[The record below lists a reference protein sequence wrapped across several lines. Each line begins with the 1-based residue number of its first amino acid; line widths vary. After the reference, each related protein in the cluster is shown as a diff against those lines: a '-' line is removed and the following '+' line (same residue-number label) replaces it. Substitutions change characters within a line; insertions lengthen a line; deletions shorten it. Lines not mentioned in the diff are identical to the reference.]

1 MIRQL
6 AALLVFL
13 IAASACAQVTRIER
27 GDDPIRHAIVGDAL
41 LTEGAYLALSEITD
55 RFGARMVGT
64 PGHAQ
69 SMDWVENELATLG
82 IQTRRETF
90 SFPGWRRADDAV
102 RVVAPFERA
111 LRAAALGYSAP
122 TGSVEAEL
130 AVYVRGDTTQETRGR
145 YRGRVLL
152 IPSNVRLSA
161 ADQRQLV
168 EDDGARGFLLIN
180 RVAGGQL
187 LARTANLTG
196 ETSPAP
202 MFVLTQ
208 EEGRW
213 LRRQIEGGET
223 VRVELAVTSESA
235 PMTGTNLVATLPGTS
250 GQTLVVGAHFDSWDL
265 GQGAMDNG
273 LGVAQLLEAA
283 RLLHQNSPGLTHT
296 VEFVWFDAE
305 EMGLWGSRAYAERHV
320 PRDGSTDI
328 RAMLNLD
335 MVGTPI
341 GINAMGFDE
350 LVPVLNDAA
359 EALGSWRFSQPLA
372 NKTWLGSDHHPF
384 IERGV
389 PAITFNAP
397 IDPDAVRYYH
407 DFADT
412 IDKIDRYEL
421 ARASAI
427 IALVSRV
434 LALDTRDS
442 LRRLSASETTTL
454 LQSAGVE
461 SSLRAIGWWPASPT
475 WPGARAT
482 E

>member
-1 MIRQL
+1 MTRQL
-6 AALLVFL
+6 VASIVLL
-13 IAASACAQVTRIER
+13 IASSACAQTHRTSSGEEAV
-27 GDDPIRHAIVGDAL
+27 RHAIVGDAL
-41 LTEGAYLALSEITD
+41 LTEGAYHALAEISD
-55 RFGARMVGT
+55 RFGPRMVGT
-64 PGHAQ
+64 PGHVQ
-69 SMDWVENELATLG
+69 SMDWVENALATLG
-82 IQTRRETF
+82 IETRRETF
-90 SFPGWRRADDAV
+90 SFPGWRRGEDAV
-102 RVVAPFERA
+102 RVLEPFDRP

-122 TGSVEAEL
+122 TEPMDAEL
-130 AVYVRGDTTQETRGR
+130 VLYVRGDASPEVQAS

-152 IPSNVRLSA
+152 IPSNVRLTA
-161 ADQRQLV
+161 GEQRQLV

-196 ETSPAP
+196 EPAPVP

-213 LRRQIEGGET
+213 LRRQLDDGET
-223 VRVELAVTSESA
+223 VRVRLEVASQSM
-235 PMTGTNLVATLPGTS
+235 PMTGMNLVATLPGTS
-250 GQTLVVGAHFDSWDL
+250 GETIVVGAHFDSWDL

-283 RLLHQNSPGLTHT
+283 RLLRAHARQHT
-296 VEFVWFDAE
+296 IELVWFDAE
-305 EMGLWGSRAYAERHV
+305 EIGLWGSRAYAERHV
-320 PRDGSTDI
+320 PRNGDTDV
-328 RAMLNLD
+328 RVMLNLD

-341 GINAMGFDE
+341 GINAMGFDA
-350 LVPVLNDAA
+350 LVPVLTEATD
-359 EALGSWRFSQPLA
+359 ALGSWRFTQPLA
-372 NKTWLGSDHHPF
+372 NKPWLGSDHHPF

-412 IDKIDRYEL
+412 IDKVDRYEL

-427 IALVSRV
+427 VALVTHV
-434 LALDTRDS
+434 LANDTRND
-442 LRRLSASETTTL
+442 LRRLSPSETTALFQT
-454 LQSAGVE
+454 AGVE
-461 SSLRAIGWWPASPT
+461 ASLRGIGWWPASPI
-475 WPGARAT
+475 WPGARVS